1 VLFSVNFCY
10 PWRLQ
15 CAVLQLVYDDRWESS
30 LICTNSCQQ
39 CYPLMWAVLQ
49 RYPHLLALPL
59 TSTED
64 PFWAHCNTNHE
75 AFFIH
80 IVGVMGL
87 NLVLKHLWMQE
98 IKVQLVLSSAVGIVA
113 LRINS
118 RGPFWDEM
126 ITVLANKVV
135 HPGLAYA
142 VRVKVQGKIFDHG
155 SRWRQRSLCKFLNI
169 AYELCFLLWTE
180 SKLGGVFC
188 FP

>member
-1 VLFSVNFCY
+1 
-10 PWRLQ
+10 
-15 CAVLQLVYDDRWESS
+15 
-30 LICTNSCQQ
+30 
-39 CYPLMWAVLQ
+39 
-49 RYPHLLALPL
+49 
-59 TSTED
+59 
-64 PFWAHCNTNHE
+64 
-75 AFFIH
+75 
-80 IVGVMGL
+80 
-87 NLVLKHLWMQE
+87 
-98 IKVQLVLSSAVGIVA
+98 
-113 LRINS
+113 
-118 RGPFWDEM
+118 M